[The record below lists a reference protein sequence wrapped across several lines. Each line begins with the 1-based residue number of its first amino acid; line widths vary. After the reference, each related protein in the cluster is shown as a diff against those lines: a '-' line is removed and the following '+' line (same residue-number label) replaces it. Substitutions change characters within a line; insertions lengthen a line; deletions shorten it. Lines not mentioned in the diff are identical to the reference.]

1 METDKIKKKA
11 APASSPNSEKYHT
24 NGTMGQE

>member
-11 APASSPNSEKYHT
+11 VPASSPNSEKLHT
-24 NGTMGQE
+24 TETMGQK